1 MRRIRILIIGDT
13 HIHDRVD
20 SIPDKLLKLIS
31 SYLPWEVVL
40 FTGDLTDEDVLEWLR
55 SISKSLYVVRGN
67 MDYLPLPKYVVIV
80 IDWLKIG
87 LIHGD
92 GIYPRGNPVELSK
105 IARKLKVQVLISG
118 HTHTDFI
125 RMSPNNDILLLNP
138 GSLTGVWGGG
148 GGSYTPSLMIL
159 EVSNKECIN
168 IITYRLIN
176 DTLEQSY
183 STYCT
188 RGSIWSLKSYQ

>member
-1 MRRIRILIIGDT
+1 LVRRILVIGDT
-13 HIHDRVD
+13 HIHDRAD
-20 SIPDKLLKLIS
+20 SIPDKLLNLITNYS
-31 SYLPWEVVL
+31 PWEVVL
-40 FTGDLTDEDVLEWLR
+40 FTGDLTDEDVLQWLR
-55 SISKSLYVVRGN
+55 SISKSLHVVRGN
-67 MDYLPLPKYVVIV
+67 MDYLLLPKYVVIS

-92 GIYPRGNPVELSK
+92 SVYPRGNPVELSK

-118 HTHTDFI
+118 HTHADFI

-159 EVSNKECIN
+159 EVSDKNCIN
-168 IITYRLIN
+168 VITYRLI
-176 DTLEQSY
+176 DDILEQSGNI
-183 STYCT
+183 YCIK
-188 RGSIWSLKSYQ
+188 GNIWIQK

>member
-183 STYCT
+183 GTYCT